1 MILNGTLK
9 AFGFSDKVI
18 FQLAMPS
25 LILLAVY
32 SAAFVLAIYYN
43 SKKRYLINSI
53 FSGTMITAYFGFLN
67 CRN

>member
-1 MILNGTLK
+1 
-9 AFGFSDKVI
+9 
-18 FQLAMPS
+18 MPS